1 MYEMQSLSTIEY
13 LEVAPL
19 LPASVALTYI
29 AFVRFDWEKSINR
42 RFMRRMRNSDQKE
55 FKPQSLLPIDK
66 SPSRSLEVK
75 QKPFRSHILN
85 AVLPILHTNLTVG
98 RLWGV
103 DRSKRVSI
111 NFCAIQLA
119 LIVAEYALDG
129 LRHRN
134 WKRMDL
140 LLLGVSWLDMGI
152 QTTSTKY
159 PVWDMFFSLIIAVIG
174 IASVLLPDTEITSTA
189 TSKQLAKEGLLDHS
203 FPEPGPSMRQFHIFS
218 VSLLLVHLLHDYP
231 VLSSWLLDYAPW
243 MGSFSPFWIPFG
255 LIYLHTGVQ
264 EWYKTHQNDQTFLQ
278 HVQAFISQ
286 VYTLAPQELLCG
298 IILPLLTLGTWLLL
312 FFAASYL
319 TSCLGFRYLFLGCPR
334 TTPQFLDGGRSGG
347 YLYAVLT
354 VVHLLRRGER
364 IKADRPDGAYHFG
377 IALIVAFGQSVTAV
391 TVVALIAYMVREFY

>member
-1 MYEMQSLSTIEY
+1 MQSLSTIEF
-13 LEVAPL
+13 LDVAPL

-29 AFVRFDWEKSINR
+29 AFVRFDWGDSVNR
-42 RFMRRMRNSDQKE
+42 RFMRMRNSDQKE
-55 FKPQSLLPIDK
+55 LKSQSLLPVDK
-66 SPSRSLEVK
+66 SHPQPSKARQQTFK
-75 QKPFRSHILN
+75 SHILN
-85 AVLPILHTNLTVG
+85 AALPILHTNLTVG
-98 RLWGV
+98 RLWGL

-111 NFCAIQLA
+111 NLCAIQLA

-140 LLLGVSWLDMGI
+140 LLLGIAWCDMTI
-152 QTTSTKY
+152 YTTSAKY
-159 PVWDMFFSLIIAVIG
+159 SAWNMVFSLIIAVVG
-174 IASVLLPDTEITSTA
+174 IDSVLLPDSKITSTA
-189 TSKQLAKEGLLDHS
+189 TSNQLAKEGLLDHS
-203 FPEPGPSMRQFHIFS
+203 FPEPGPSMRHFHIFS

-243 MGSFSPFWIPFG
+243 MGPFSPFWIPFG

-334 TTPQFLDGGRSGG
+334 TAPQFLDAGTSGG
-347 YLYAVLT
+347 CVYMIFT
-354 VVHLLRRGER
+354 VVHLLRRAEQ
-364 IKADRPDGAYHFG
+364 IKADRPDGTYHFSL
-377 IALIVAFGQSVTAV
+377 ALIVAFGQSITAA
-391 TVVALIAYMVREFY
+391 TFVAIIAYMVREFY